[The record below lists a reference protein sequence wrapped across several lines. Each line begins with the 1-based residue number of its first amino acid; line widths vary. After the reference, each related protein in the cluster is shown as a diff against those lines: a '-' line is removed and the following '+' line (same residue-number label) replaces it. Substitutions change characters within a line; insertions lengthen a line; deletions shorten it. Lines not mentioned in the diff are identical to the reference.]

1 LFFTHPKN
9 FRWAVSNLKI
19 KKKLL
24 WPWYGLP
31 LLQTDIHEAILYV
44 IFCGC
49 CTRVHFVSPR
59 CWVAMVTIVFGSSV
73 LSLVSHLV
81 LAFAGR
87 NSFWDL
93 VPLFRM

>member
-1 LFFTHPKN
+1 MLYFVD
-9 FRWAVSNLKI
+9 AVLGS
-19 KKKLL
+19 
-24 WPWYGLP
+24 
-31 LLQTDIHEAILYV
+31 IL
-44 IFCGC
+44 C
-49 CTRVHFVSPR
+49 HPR

-87 NSFWDL
+87 NYFWDL